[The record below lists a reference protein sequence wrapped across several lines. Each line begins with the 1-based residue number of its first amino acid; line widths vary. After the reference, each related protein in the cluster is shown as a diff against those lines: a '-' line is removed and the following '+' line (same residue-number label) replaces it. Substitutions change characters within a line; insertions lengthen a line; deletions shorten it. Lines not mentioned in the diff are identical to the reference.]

1 MSLAHPIFGHTEK
14 ITGLAEFGALV
25 GLIRIIQLSSKPPCL
40 SQCSLHG
47 SYYYY
52 DNAHYIQIN
61 NIFFRGRG

>member
-1 MSLAHPIFGHTEK
+1 M
-14 ITGLAEFGALV
+14 GLAEFGALV
-25 GLIRIIQLSSKPPCL
+25 GLIRIIQLSSKPPRL
-40 SQCSLHG
+40 SQCSLHR